1 MTPFEYAMLAVIAVF
16 VALILLGVFR
26 PPKVLRE
33 EAEDMLAYVRHALY
47 DYELPEDRLV
57 IARLTSA
64 SWRSGRV
71 GLRLICDEVKVRPRF
86 NHYNGP
92 R

>member
-57 IARLTSA
+57 IARLTYGELEQRA
-64 SWRSGRV
+64 CRPQTH
-71 GLRLICDEVKVRPRF
+71 LR
-86 NHYNGP
+86 
-92 R
+92 